1 MTPIKTKRLI
11 LRPWKQEDLEP
22 FAKLNV
28 DPRVR
33 KYFLSTLSEEQSHQ
47 IVLKI
52 QINMQKTCLRLLGQ
66 RLLTDIL

>member
-22 FAKLNV
+22 FTKLNA
-28 DPRVR
+28 DPRVM
-33 KYFLSTLSEEQSHQ
+33 KHFLSTLSEEQSHQ